1 MILDNYALIHNI
13 FKKIITKAAVSV
25 VVSASNRQA
34 DWPGLIRVDTAGLTN
49 LLSKP
54 KEID

>member
-13 FKKIITKAAVSV
+13 FKKIITTAAVSV

-34 DWPGLIRVDTAGLTN
+34 DWLGFISVNTAGLTN